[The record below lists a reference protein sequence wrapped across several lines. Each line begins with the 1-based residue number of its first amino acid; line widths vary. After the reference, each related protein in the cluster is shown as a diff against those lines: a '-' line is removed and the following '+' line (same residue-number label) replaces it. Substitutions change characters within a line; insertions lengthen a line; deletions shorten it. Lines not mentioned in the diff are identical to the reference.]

1 MASVHSA
8 VFSDQEMYYLTHHPE
23 VLSTKEELDLRPS
36 GKLTFSIPVTDS
48 IRAALTAAFGLRIE
62 DAIPM
67 RWIKGD
73 TAPHTDVGASVFQ
86 NTYLVYLT
94 DSAGEFIVDSQSY
107 PIQSNTG
114 FVFQEGLAHETQN
127 TGHAL
132 RLMVGPMNE
141 HVEPVGGPPPMIYY
155 NSESDALA
163 QINQIGFSYI
173 YTVGDNG
180 QFPYHSW
187 RIAANSTGTSPQ
199 NVVYPDGSVLNSD
212 GFYFLYPAAPCF
224 LEGSTILC
232 QVDGIEKYVAVENLQ
247 KGTLVKTSLH
257 EFKPVVLLGKGTMLN
272 PGDDARTENRLYKCS
287 PLNYPE
293 LKEDL
298 FITGNHS
305 ILEATLTDK
314 EREDTIR
321 LLGKLF
327 VTEKKYRL
335 MACVDERA
343 ETWNSAGQYTIWHFA
358 LENADEGRNYGVFAN
373 GLLVESCSIRFL
385 KTKSNMALN

>member
-1 MASVHSA
+1 MASVRSD
-8 VFSDQEMYYLTHHPE
+8 VFSQDDLYYLTHHSE

-48 IRAALTAAFGLRIE
+48 IRAALTAAFGLRME

-114 FVFQEGLAHETQN
+114 FVFQEGLSHEAQN
-127 TGHAL
+127 TESSL

-141 HVEPVGGPPPMIYY
+141 LLQPVGGGPVVSYY
-155 NSESDALA
+155 NSESDAIN
-163 QINQIGFSYI
+163 QINQIAYNFS
-173 YTVGDNG
+173 YTVGDG
-180 QFPYHSW
+180 GPYTYTSW
-187 RIAANSTGTSPQ
+187 RLASTSTGTSPQ

-247 KGTLVKTSLH
+247 KGTLVKTSFN

-287 PLNYPE
+287 PMNYPE

-298 FITGNHS
+298 FITGSHS
-305 ILEATLTDK
+305 ILESTLTDK

-343 ETWNSAGQYTIWHFA
+343 EPWNSAGQYAIWHFA
-358 LENADEGRNYGVFAN
+358 LENADEGMNYGVFAN
-373 GLLVESCSIRFL
+373 GLLVESCSLRFL
-385 KTKSNMALN
+385 KTKSNMELK